1 MAEGGKSGV
10 IKFVGD
16 KRGGRRRRKRKRKRR
31 GGIERGGRAVCT
43 RRFRQ
48 DRGERIISWE
58 LGGARDAATNF
69 SYPPTPDSRGT
80 EDAT

>member
-10 IKFVGD
+10 IKFVGEGD
-16 KRGGRRRRKRKRKRR
+16 GGGNGIGSR
-31 GGIERGGRAVCT
+31 GGIKRGGRAVCT